1 MTKTEIIAMCN
12 KVTGGLSNESKM
24 PSKSFGLPA
33 KRCHVGQML
42 AQVEGT
48 VCEKCYSNDRGHYQ
62 YPVVKEAQERRYKL
76 LYHPM
81 WVGAMTMLLWLQV
94 KEFFRWQGS
103 GDIDSL
109 QHLCNIVQ
117 VCENTPHLKHWMP
130 TKEKGILKEFLKY
143 GGVIPD
149 NLVISMSGYFVDGGK
164 VKGFDDQP
172 QIAHHLTYNKRNKHG
187 VDTEAYICPVED
199 GLGFKSCDEAN
210 CSACWNPSVR
220 VVAGAL
226 H

>member
-1 MTKTEIIAMCN
+1 MTKTQVIEMCN
-12 KVTGGLSNESKM
+12 KITGGLSNESKM
-24 PSKSFGLPA
+24 WSKSFGLPA
-33 KRCHVGQML
+33 KHCHVGSRL
-42 AQVEGT
+42 AQIEGS
-48 VCEKCYSNDRGHYQ
+48 VCHKCYALDRGNYS

-76 LYHPM
+76 LYHPL
-81 WVGAMTMLLWLQV
+81 WVTAVTMLLWLQV
-94 KEFFRWQGS
+94 KDFFRWQGS

-109 QHLCNIVQ
+109 KHLCNIVQ
-117 VCENTPHLKHWMP
+117 VCENTPQLKHWMP
-130 TKEKGILKEFLKY
+130 TKEKGILKEFLKR

-149 NLVISMSGYFVDGGK
+149 NLVISMSGYFVDGGA

-172 QIAHHLTYNKRNKHG
+172 QITQHLTYNKRNRDGAVSKG
-187 VDTEAYICPVED
+187 YICPVED
-199 GLGFKSCDEAN
+199 DLGFKSCDEAN